1 MSGWW
6 LAALAASATRLANA
20 TAPLNPLKVKVFV
33 RAFPSRTQP
42 PDSRSEVSAA
52 SSSRVSLSGAATSW
66 SLACT
71 RSVRGVQRCVILT
84 TPKLCEPT
92 WLVERPVP
100 PVTYAKTG
108 ASANNP
114 SERPRTRG
122 TERLAVMP
130 DILVVGLV
138 ALVAGLVGFGIAL
151 LLRRSFALASETT
164 ARANADRL
172 LAEARA
178 RQNQIILEAKDEALK
193 VAKTADTQNRERRA
207 ELQRYEGRLDK
218 KDEQLDQKIA
228 QVDERDRRL
237 GQKEQELEAER
248 GKIAQLQDEQRTELA
263 RVASLTMEEARG
275 LLLDRVEEEMRDI
288 TGRKVRELEIEARER
303 ADERARD
310 IITMALQRYAAE
322 HTAEHSVTVVALPS
336 DDMKGRI
343 IGREGRNIRTLETL
357 TGVDLIIDDTPEAVV
372 VSGFDPIRREIAKR
386 ARERLLVDGRIH
398 PARIEEMVAKA
409 RTEIDQVMKEAAEAA
424 IYEVGIGGLNPDL
437 VKLLGRLH
445 FRTSYGQN
453 VLRHSIAVAHVA
465 GMLASET
472 GYDPQTMKRAGLLH
486 DIGKAIDHEVEGP
499 HTVIGGE
506 LLKRYGFPQAVIDGV
521 VGHHGDVEPVT
532 MVGTLISA
540 ADAISAARP
549 GARSEIVSN
558 YIQRLQELESVA
570 NSFPGVEKSFAIQ
583 AGREVR
589 VVVRP
594 EQIDDLESAR
604 LSRDIAQKIQE
615 TLQYPG
621 QIKITVIRETRAVE
635 YAK

>member
-1 MSGWW
+1 MSDP
-6 LAALAASATRLANA
+6 A
-20 TAPLNPLKVKVFV
+20 
-33 RAFPSRTQP
+33 
-42 PDSRSEVSAA
+42 
-52 SSSRVSLSGAATSW
+52 
-66 SLACT
+66 
-71 RSVRGVQRCVILT
+71 
-84 TPKLCEPT
+84 
-92 WLVERPVP
+92 
-100 PVTYAKTG
+100 
-108 ASANNP
+108 
-114 SERPRTRG
+114 
-122 TERLAVMP
+122 
-130 DILVVGLV
+130 VVGLL
-138 ALVAGLVGFGIAL
+138 ALVAGLVVGIVIAVVARRQLAL
-151 LLRRSFALASETT
+151 GRE
-164 ARANADRL
+164 
-172 LAEARA
+172 AEARA
-178 RQNQIILEAKDEALK
+178 NSERLVTEARAKQKEIILEAKDEALK
-193 VAKTADTQNRERRA
+193 VAKAAELENRERRA
-207 ELQRYEGRLDK
+207 ELQRYESRLDK
-218 KDEQLDQKIA
+218 KDEQLDQKTA
-228 QVDERDRRL
+228 QVEDRDRRL
-237 GQKEQELEAER
+237 GLKEADLDEER
-248 GKIAQLQDEQRTELA
+248 AKIAQLQDEQRTELV
-263 RVASLTMEEARG
+263 RVASLSMEDARS
-275 LLLDRVEEEMRDI
+275 LLLQRVEEEVRDL
-288 TGRKVRELEIEARER
+288 TNRKVRELEAEARER
-303 ADERARD
+303 ADDRARD

-372 VSGFDPIRREIAKR
+372 VSGFDPIRREVAKR
-386 ARERLLVDGRIH
+386 ALERLLVDGRIH

-409 RTEIDQVMKEAAEAA
+409 RTEIDQVMKEAAESAV
-424 IYEVGIGGLNPDL
+424 YEVGIGGLHPDL

-453 VLRHSIAVAHVA
+453 VLRHSIEVAHVA
-465 GMLASET
+465 GILASET

-506 LLKRYGFPQAVIDGV
+506 LLKRYGFPQSVVDGV

-570 NSFPGVEKSFAIQ
+570 NSFAGVEKAFAIQ

-589 VVVRP
+589 VVVKP
-594 EQIDDLESAR
+594 EQIDDLASAR

-621 QIKITVIRETRAVE
+621 QVKVTVIRETRAVE

>member
-1 MSGWW
+1 
-6 LAALAASATRLANA
+6 
-20 TAPLNPLKVKVFV
+20 
-33 RAFPSRTQP
+33 
-42 PDSRSEVSAA
+42 
-52 SSSRVSLSGAATSW
+52 
-66 SLACT
+66 
-71 RSVRGVQRCVILT
+71 
-84 TPKLCEPT
+84 
-92 WLVERPVP
+92 
-100 PVTYAKTG
+100 
-108 ASANNP
+108 
-114 SERPRTRG
+114 
-122 TERLAVMP
+122 MP
-130 DILVVGLV
+130 DMLVVGLV
-138 ALVAGLVGFGIAL
+138 ALVAALVGFGIAL

-193 VAKTADTQNRERRA
+193 VAKTAELENRERRA
-207 ELQRYEGRLDK
+207 ELQRYESRLDK

-237 GQKEQELEAER
+237 GQKDQELEGER

-288 TGRKVRELEIEARER
+288 TGRRVRELEIEARER

-372 VSGFDPIRREIAKR
+372 VSGFDPIRREVAKR
-386 ARERLLVDGRIH
+386 ALERLLVDGRIH
-398 PARIEEMVAKA
+398 PARIEVMVGKA

-424 IYEVGIGGLNPDL
+424 LYEVGIGGLNPDL

-453 VLRHSIAVAHVA
+453 VLRHSIEVAHVA

-589 VVVRP
+589 VVVKP
-594 EQIDDLESAR
+594 EQLDDLQTAR
-604 LSRDIAQKIQE
+604 LSRDIAQKIQD

-621 QIKITVIRETRAVE
+621 QVKVTVIRETRAVE

>member
-1 MSGWW
+1 
-6 LAALAASATRLANA
+6 
-20 TAPLNPLKVKVFV
+20 
-33 RAFPSRTQP
+33 
-42 PDSRSEVSAA
+42 
-52 SSSRVSLSGAATSW
+52 
-66 SLACT
+66 
-71 RSVRGVQRCVILT
+71 
-84 TPKLCEPT
+84 
-92 WLVERPVP
+92 
-100 PVTYAKTG
+100 
-108 ASANNP
+108 
-114 SERPRTRG
+114 
-122 TERLAVMP
+122 MP

-138 ALVAGLVGFGIAL
+138 ALVAALVGFGIAL
-151 LLRRSFALASETT
+151 LVRRSFALASETT

-193 VAKTADTQNRERRA
+193 VAKTAELENRERRA
-207 ELQRYEGRLDK
+207 ELQRYESRLDK

-237 GQKEQELEAER
+237 GQKEQDLEAER

-263 RVASLTMEEARG
+263 RVASLTMEEARA
-275 LLLDRVEEEMRDI
+275 LLLERVEEEMRDI
-288 TGRKVRELEIEARER
+288 TGRKVRELETEARER
-303 ADERARD
+303 ADDRAKD

-372 VSGFDPIRREIAKR
+372 VSGFDPIRREVAKR
-386 ARERLLVDGRIH
+386 ALERLLVDGRIH
-398 PARIEEMVAKA
+398 PARIEEMVGKA
-409 RTEIDQVMKEAAEAA
+409 RTEIEQVMKEAAEAA

-453 VLRHSIAVAHVA
+453 VLRHSIEVAHVA

-589 VVVRP
+589 VVVKP
-594 EQIDDLESAR
+594 DQLDDLETAR
-604 LSRDIAQKIQE
+604 LSRDIAQKIQD

>member
-1 MSGWW
+1 
-6 LAALAASATRLANA
+6 
-20 TAPLNPLKVKVFV
+20 
-33 RAFPSRTQP
+33 
-42 PDSRSEVSAA
+42 
-52 SSSRVSLSGAATSW
+52 
-66 SLACT
+66 
-71 RSVRGVQRCVILT
+71 
-84 TPKLCEPT
+84 
-92 WLVERPVP
+92 
-100 PVTYAKTG
+100 
-108 ASANNP
+108 
-114 SERPRTRG
+114 
-122 TERLAVMP
+122 MP
-130 DILVVGLV
+130 DMLVVGLV
-138 ALVAGLVGFGIAL
+138 ALVAALVGFGIAL
-151 LLRRSFALASETT
+151 LVRHSFALGSETT

-193 VAKTADTQNRERRA
+193 VAKTAELENRERRA
-207 ELQRYEGRLDK
+207 ELQRYESRLDK

-237 GQKEQELEAER
+237 GQKDQELEGER

-288 TGRKVRELEIEARER
+288 TGRRVRELEIEARER

-372 VSGFDPIRREIAKR
+372 VSGFDPIRREVAKR
-386 ARERLLVDGRIH
+386 ALERLLVDGRIH
-398 PARIEEMVAKA
+398 PARIEEMVGKA

-424 IYEVGIGGLNPDL
+424 LYEVGIGGLNPDL

-453 VLRHSIAVAHVA
+453 VLRHSIEVAHVA

-589 VVVRP
+589 VVVKP
-594 EQIDDLESAR
+594 EQLDDLQTAR
-604 LSRDIAQKIQE
+604 LSRDIAQKIQD

-621 QIKITVIRETRAVE
+621 QVKVTVIRETRAVE

>member
-1 MSGWW
+1 
-6 LAALAASATRLANA
+6 
-20 TAPLNPLKVKVFV
+20 
-33 RAFPSRTQP
+33 
-42 PDSRSEVSAA
+42 
-52 SSSRVSLSGAATSW
+52 
-66 SLACT
+66 
-71 RSVRGVQRCVILT
+71 
-84 TPKLCEPT
+84 
-92 WLVERPVP
+92 
-100 PVTYAKTG
+100 
-108 ASANNP
+108 
-114 SERPRTRG
+114 
-122 TERLAVMP
+122 MP

-138 ALVAGLVGFGIAL
+138 ALVAAIVGFGIAL
-151 LLRRSFALASETT
+151 LLRRSFALTSETT

-193 VAKTADTQNRERRA
+193 VAKTAELENRERRA

-237 GQKEQELEAER
+237 GQKEQELELER
-248 GKIAQLQDEQRTELA
+248 GKIAQLQDDQRTELA
-263 RVASLTMEEARG
+263 RVASLTMDEARG

-386 ARERLLVDGRIH
+386 ALERLLVDGRIH
-398 PARIEEMVAKA
+398 PARIEEMVGKA

-453 VLRHSIAVAHVA
+453 VLRHSIEVAHVA

-589 VVVRP
+589 VVVKP
-594 EQIDDLESAR
+594 EQLDDLQTAR
-604 LSRDIAQKIQE
+604 LSRDIAQKIQD

-621 QIKITVIRETRAVE
+621 QVKVTVIRETRAVE

>member
-1 MSGWW
+1 
-6 LAALAASATRLANA
+6 
-20 TAPLNPLKVKVFV
+20 
-33 RAFPSRTQP
+33 
-42 PDSRSEVSAA
+42 
-52 SSSRVSLSGAATSW
+52 
-66 SLACT
+66 
-71 RSVRGVQRCVILT
+71 
-84 TPKLCEPT
+84 
-92 WLVERPVP
+92 
-100 PVTYAKTG
+100 
-108 ASANNP
+108 
-114 SERPRTRG
+114 
-122 TERLAVMP
+122 MP

-138 ALVAGLVGFGIAL
+138 ALVAAIVGFGIAL

-193 VAKTADTQNRERRA
+193 VAKTAELENRERRA

-218 KDEQLDQKIA
+218 KDEQLDQKVA

-237 GQKEQELEAER
+237 GQKEQELEGER

-275 LLLDRVEEEMRDI
+275 LLLERVEEEMRDI

-372 VSGFDPIRREIAKR
+372 VSGFDPIRREVAKR
-386 ARERLLVDGRIH
+386 ALERLLVDGRIH
-398 PARIEEMVAKA
+398 PARIEEMVGKA

-453 VLRHSIAVAHVA
+453 VLRHSIEVAHVA

-472 GYDPQTMKRAGLLH
+472 GYDTQTMKRAGLLH

-589 VVVRP
+589 VVVKP
-594 EQIDDLESAR
+594 EQLDDLQTAR
-604 LSRDIAQKIQE
+604 LSRDIAQKIQD

-621 QIKITVIRETRAVE
+621 QVKVTVIRETRAVE

>member
-1 MSGWW
+1 
-6 LAALAASATRLANA
+6 
-20 TAPLNPLKVKVFV
+20 
-33 RAFPSRTQP
+33 
-42 PDSRSEVSAA
+42 
-52 SSSRVSLSGAATSW
+52 
-66 SLACT
+66 
-71 RSVRGVQRCVILT
+71 
-84 TPKLCEPT
+84 
-92 WLVERPVP
+92 
-100 PVTYAKTG
+100 
-108 ASANNP
+108 
-114 SERPRTRG
+114 
-122 TERLAVMP
+122 MP
-130 DILVVGLV
+130 DMLVVGLV
-138 ALVAGLVGFGIAL
+138 ALVAALVGFGIAL

-193 VAKTADTQNRERRA
+193 VAKTAELENRERRA
-207 ELQRYEGRLDK
+207 ELQRYESRLDK
-218 KDEQLDQKIA
+218 KDEQLDQKIT
-228 QVDERDRRL
+228 QVDERDRKL
-237 GQKEQELEAER
+237 GLKEQELEGER

-288 TGRKVRELEIEARER
+288 TGRRVRELEIEARER
-303 ADERARD
+303 ADDRARD

-386 ARERLLVDGRIH
+386 ALERLLVDGRIH
-398 PARIEEMVAKA
+398 PARIEEMVGKA

-453 VLRHSIAVAHVA
+453 VLRHSIEVAHVA

-558 YIQRLQELESVA
+558 YIQRLQELEAVA

-589 VVVRP
+589 VVVKP
-594 EQIDDLESAR
+594 EQLDDLQTAR
-604 LSRDIAQKIQE
+604 LSRDIAQKIQD

>member
-1 MSGWW
+1 
-6 LAALAASATRLANA
+6 
-20 TAPLNPLKVKVFV
+20 
-33 RAFPSRTQP
+33 
-42 PDSRSEVSAA
+42 
-52 SSSRVSLSGAATSW
+52 
-66 SLACT
+66 
-71 RSVRGVQRCVILT
+71 
-84 TPKLCEPT
+84 
-92 WLVERPVP
+92 
-100 PVTYAKTG
+100 
-108 ASANNP
+108 
-114 SERPRTRG
+114 
-122 TERLAVMP
+122 MP
-130 DILVVGLV
+130 DIVVVGLV
-138 ALVAGLVGFGIAL
+138 ALVAAIVGFGIAL

-193 VAKTADTQNRERRA
+193 VAKTAELENRERRA

-237 GQKEQELEAER
+237 TSKEQELEAER

-386 ARERLLVDGRIH
+386 ALERLLVDGRIH
-398 PARIEEMVAKA
+398 PARIEEMVGKA

-453 VLRHSIAVAHVA
+453 VLRHSIEVAHVA

-589 VVVRP
+589 VVVKP
-594 EQIDDLESAR
+594 EQLDDLQTAR
-604 LSRDIAQKIQE
+604 LSRDIAQKIQD

-621 QIKITVIRETRAVE
+621 QVKVTVIRETRAVE

>member
-1 MSGWW
+1 MSD
-6 LAALAASATRLANA
+6 
-20 TAPLNPLKVKVFV
+20 PLV
-33 RAFPSRTQP
+33 A
-42 PDSRSEVSAA
+42 
-52 SSSRVSLSGAATSW
+52 
-66 SLACT
+66 
-71 RSVRGVQRCVILT
+71 
-84 TPKLCEPT
+84 
-92 WLVERPVP
+92 
-100 PVTYAKTG
+100 
-108 ASANNP
+108 
-114 SERPRTRG
+114 
-122 TERLAVMP
+122 
-130 DILVVGLV
+130 GLV
-138 ALVAGLVGFGIAL
+138 ALVAGLVIGIGVAVL
-151 LLRRSFALASETT
+151 VRRSWALSSET
-164 ARANADRL
+164 AAKANADRL

-193 VAKTADTQNRERRA
+193 VAKNAETENRERRA
-207 ELQRYEGRLDK
+207 ELQRYETRLDK
-218 KDEQLDQKIA
+218 KDEQLDQRIA
-228 QVDERDRRL
+228 QVEERDRRL
-237 GQKEQELEAER
+237 GQKETDLEAER
-248 GKIAQLQDEQRTELA
+248 AKIAQLQEEQRTELA
-263 RVASLTMEEARG
+263 RVASLTMDEARG
-275 LLLDRVEEEMRDI
+275 LLLERVEEEMRDI
-288 TGRKVRELEIEARER
+288 TSRKVRELEVEARER

-343 IGREGRNIRTLETL
+343 IGREGRNIRTLEQL

-372 VSGFDPIRREIAKR
+372 VSGFDPIRREVAKR
-386 ARERLLVDGRIH
+386 ALERLLVDGRIH

-424 IYEVGIGGLNPDL
+424 IYEVGIGGLSPDL

-453 VLRHSIAVAHVA
+453 VLRHSIEVAHVA
-465 GMLASET
+465 GILASET

-558 YIQRLQELESVA
+558 YIQRLTELENVA
-570 NSFPGVEKSFAIQ
+570 NSFAGVEKSFAIQ

-589 VVVRP
+589 VVVKP
-594 EQIDDLESAR
+594 DQLDDLETAR

-621 QIKITVIRETRAVE
+621 QIKVTVIRETRAVE

>member
-1 MSGWW
+1 
-6 LAALAASATRLANA
+6 
-20 TAPLNPLKVKVFV
+20 
-33 RAFPSRTQP
+33 
-42 PDSRSEVSAA
+42 
-52 SSSRVSLSGAATSW
+52 
-66 SLACT
+66 
-71 RSVRGVQRCVILT
+71 
-84 TPKLCEPT
+84 
-92 WLVERPVP
+92 
-100 PVTYAKTG
+100 
-108 ASANNP
+108 
-114 SERPRTRG
+114 
-122 TERLAVMP
+122 MP
-130 DILVVGLV
+130 DLLVVGLA

-151 LLRRSFALASETT
+151 VLRRSIALGGEMA

-193 VAKTADTQNRERRA
+193 VAKTAETENRERRA
-207 ELQRYEGRLDK
+207 ELQRYESRLDK

-228 QVDERDRRL
+228 QVEERDRRL
-237 GQKEQELEAER
+237 TSKEDDLENER
-248 GKIAQLQDEQRTELA
+248 AKIAQLQDEQRTELA
-263 RVASLTMEEARG
+263 RVASLTMEEARN

-288 TGRKVRELEIEARER
+288 TSRKVRELEIEARER

-372 VSGFDPIRREIAKR
+372 VSGFDPIRREVAKR
-386 ARERLLVDGRIH
+386 ALERLLVDGRIH
-398 PARIEEMVAKA
+398 PARIEEMVGKA

-453 VLRHSIAVAHVA
+453 VLRHSIEVAHVA

-583 AGREVR
+583 AGREIR
-589 VVVRP
+589 VVVKP
-594 EQIDDLESAR
+594 EQLDDLETAR
-604 LSRDIAQKIQE
+604 LSRDIAQKIQD

-621 QIKITVIRETRAVE
+621 QIKVTVIRETRAVE

>member
-1 MSGWW
+1 
-6 LAALAASATRLANA
+6 
-20 TAPLNPLKVKVFV
+20 
-33 RAFPSRTQP
+33 
-42 PDSRSEVSAA
+42 
-52 SSSRVSLSGAATSW
+52 
-66 SLACT
+66 
-71 RSVRGVQRCVILT
+71 
-84 TPKLCEPT
+84 
-92 WLVERPVP
+92 
-100 PVTYAKTG
+100 
-108 ASANNP
+108 
-114 SERPRTRG
+114 
-122 TERLAVMP
+122 MP

-138 ALVAGLVGFGIAL
+138 ALVAAIVGFGIAL

-193 VAKTADTQNRERRA
+193 VAKNAELENRERRA
-207 ELQRYEGRLDK
+207 ELQRYESRLDK
-218 KDEQLDQKIA
+218 KDEQLDQKIT

-237 GQKEQELEAER
+237 GQKEQELEGER

-303 ADERARD
+303 ADDRARD

-372 VSGFDPIRREIAKR
+372 VSGFDPIRREVAKR
-386 ARERLLVDGRIH
+386 ALERLLVDGRIH
-398 PARIEEMVAKA
+398 PARIEEMVGKA

-453 VLRHSIAVAHVA
+453 VLRHSIEVAHVA

-472 GYDPQTMKRAGLLH
+472 GYDTQTMKRAGLLH

-589 VVVRP
+589 VVVKP
-594 EQIDDLESAR
+594 DQLDDLQTAR
-604 LSRDIAQKIQE
+604 LSRDIAQKIQD
-615 TLQYPG
+615 TLQYLG
-621 QIKITVIRETRAVE
+621 QVKVTVIRETRAVE

>member
-1 MSGWW
+1 
-6 LAALAASATRLANA
+6 
-20 TAPLNPLKVKVFV
+20 
-33 RAFPSRTQP
+33 
-42 PDSRSEVSAA
+42 
-52 SSSRVSLSGAATSW
+52 
-66 SLACT
+66 
-71 RSVRGVQRCVILT
+71 
-84 TPKLCEPT
+84 
-92 WLVERPVP
+92 
-100 PVTYAKTG
+100 
-108 ASANNP
+108 
-114 SERPRTRG
+114 
-122 TERLAVMP
+122 MP

-138 ALVAGLVGFGIAL
+138 ALVAGLVGFAIAL
-151 LLRRSFALASETT
+151 LLRRSFALASETA
-164 ARANADRL
+164 ARANSERL
-172 LAEARA
+172 VAEARA
-178 RQNQIILEAKDEALK
+178 KQKEIILEAKDDALK
-193 VAKTADTQNRERRA
+193 VAKAAETENRERRA
-207 ELQRYEGRLDK
+207 ELQRFESRLDK
-218 KDEQLDQKIA
+218 KDEQLDQKVA
-228 QVDERDRRL
+228 QVEERDRRL
-237 GQKEQELEAER
+237 GEREAEVDAER
-248 GKIAQLQDEQRTELA
+248 TKTAQIQEEQRTELA
-263 RVASLTMEEARG
+263 RVASLTMDEARA
-275 LLLDRVEEEMRDI
+275 LLLQRVEEEVRDL
-288 TGRKVRELEIEARER
+288 TNRKVRELEADARER

-357 TGVDLIIDDTPEAVV
+357 TGVDLVIDDTPEAVV

-386 ARERLLVDGRIH
+386 ALERLLVDGRIH

-424 IYEVGIGGLNPDL
+424 VYEVGIGGLHPDL

-453 VLRHSIAVAHVA
+453 VLRHSIEVAHVA

-506 LLKRYGFPQAVIDGV
+506 LLKRYGFPQNVIDGV

-570 NSFPGVEKSFAIQ
+570 NSFEGVEKSFAIQ

-589 VVVRP
+589 VVVKP
-594 EQIDDLESAR
+594 DKLDDLQTAR

-615 TLQYPG
+615 TMQYPG
-621 QIKITVIRETRAVE
+621 QIKVTVIRETRAVE

>member
-1 MSGWW
+1 
-6 LAALAASATRLANA
+6 
-20 TAPLNPLKVKVFV
+20 
-33 RAFPSRTQP
+33 
-42 PDSRSEVSAA
+42 
-52 SSSRVSLSGAATSW
+52 
-66 SLACT
+66 
-71 RSVRGVQRCVILT
+71 
-84 TPKLCEPT
+84 
-92 WLVERPVP
+92 
-100 PVTYAKTG
+100 
-108 ASANNP
+108 
-114 SERPRTRG
+114 
-122 TERLAVMP
+122 MP
-130 DILVVGLV
+130 DLLVVGLV
-138 ALVAGLVGFGIAL
+138 ALVAAIVGFGIAL
-151 LLRRSFALASETT
+151 LLRRSFALTSETT

-193 VAKTADTQNRERRA
+193 VAKTAELENRERRA

-237 GQKEQELEAER
+237 GQKEQELDGER

-372 VSGFDPIRREIAKR
+372 VSGFDPIRREVAKR
-386 ARERLLVDGRIH
+386 ALERLLVDGRIH
-398 PARIEEMVAKA
+398 PARIEEMVGKA

-453 VLRHSIAVAHVA
+453 VLRHSIEVAHVA

-472 GYDPQTMKRAGLLH
+472 GYDTQTMKRAGLLH

-589 VVVRP
+589 VVVKP
-594 EQIDDLESAR
+594 EQLDDLQTAR
-604 LSRDIAQKIQE
+604 LSRDIAQKIQD

-621 QIKITVIRETRAVE
+621 QVKVTVIRETRAVE

>member
-1 MSGWW
+1 
-6 LAALAASATRLANA
+6 
-20 TAPLNPLKVKVFV
+20 
-33 RAFPSRTQP
+33 
-42 PDSRSEVSAA
+42 
-52 SSSRVSLSGAATSW
+52 
-66 SLACT
+66 
-71 RSVRGVQRCVILT
+71 
-84 TPKLCEPT
+84 
-92 WLVERPVP
+92 
-100 PVTYAKTG
+100 
-108 ASANNP
+108 
-114 SERPRTRG
+114 
-122 TERLAVMP
+122 MP
-130 DILVVGLV
+130 DMLVVGLV
-138 ALVAGLVGFGIAL
+138 ALVAALVGFGIAL
-151 LLRRSFALASETT
+151 VLRRSFALASETT

-193 VAKTADTQNRERRA
+193 VAKTAEVENRERRA
-207 ELQRYEGRLDK
+207 ELQRYESRLDK
-218 KDEQLDQKIA
+218 KDEQLDQKIT

-237 GQKEQELEAER
+237 GGKEQELEGER
-248 GKIAQLQDEQRTELA
+248 GKIAQLQDDQRTELA

-275 LLLDRVEEEMRDI
+275 LLLEKVEEEMRDI

-303 ADERARD
+303 ADDRARD

-372 VSGFDPIRREIAKR
+372 VSGFDPIRREVAKR
-386 ARERLLVDGRIH
+386 ALERLLVDGRIH
-398 PARIEEMVAKA
+398 PARIEEMVGKA

-453 VLRHSIAVAHVA
+453 VLRHSIEVAHVA

-486 DIGKAIDHEVEGP
+486 DIGKALDHEVEGP

-589 VVVRP
+589 VVVKP
-594 EQIDDLESAR
+594 EQLDDLQTAR
-604 LSRDIAQKIQE
+604 LSRDIAQKIQD

>member
-1 MSGWW
+1 
-6 LAALAASATRLANA
+6 
-20 TAPLNPLKVKVFV
+20 
-33 RAFPSRTQP
+33 
-42 PDSRSEVSAA
+42 
-52 SSSRVSLSGAATSW
+52 
-66 SLACT
+66 
-71 RSVRGVQRCVILT
+71 
-84 TPKLCEPT
+84 
-92 WLVERPVP
+92 
-100 PVTYAKTG
+100 
-108 ASANNP
+108 
-114 SERPRTRG
+114 
-122 TERLAVMP
+122 MP

-138 ALVAGLVGFGIAL
+138 ALVAVLVGFGIAL
-151 LLRRSFALASETT
+151 VLRRSFALASETT

-193 VAKTADTQNRERRA
+193 VAKTAELENRERRA
-207 ELQRYEGRLDK
+207 ELQRYESRLDK

-228 QVDERDRRL
+228 QVDERDRRIS
-237 GQKEQELEAER
+237 QKEQDLEGER

-263 RVASLTMEEARG
+263 RVASLTMEEARV

-303 ADERARD
+303 ADDRARD
-310 IITMALQRYAAE
+310 IITMALQRFAAE

-372 VSGFDPIRREIAKR
+372 VSGFDPIRREVAKR
-386 ARERLLVDGRIH
+386 ALERLLVDGRIH
-398 PARIEEMVAKA
+398 PARIEEMVGKA

-453 VLRHSIAVAHVA
+453 VLRHSIEVAHVA

-589 VVVRP
+589 VVVKP
-594 EQIDDLESAR
+594 EQLDDLETAR
-604 LSRDIAQKIQE
+604 LSRDIAQKIQD

-621 QIKITVIRETRAVE
+621 QIKVTVIRETRAVD